1 MAELMQAVGIAII
14 AYAMYDQ
21 VAEWLSVCGVYYRKG
36 PEFDSRLSH
45 FFFQCQHLKY
55 IKYISC
61 RVRVESMQTAQPDSR
76 KD

>member
-1 MAELMQAVGIAII
+1 MAELMQAVGVAII
-14 AYAMYDQ
+14 AYEMYDQ

-55 IKYISC
+55 ISC
-61 RVRVESMQTAQPDSR
+61 GVHVESMRTVQPDSG